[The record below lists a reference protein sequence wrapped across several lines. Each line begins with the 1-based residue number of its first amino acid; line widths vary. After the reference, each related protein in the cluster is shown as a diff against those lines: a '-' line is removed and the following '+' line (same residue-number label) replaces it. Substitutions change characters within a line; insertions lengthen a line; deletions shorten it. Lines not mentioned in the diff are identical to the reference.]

1 MIPKLIFLFFSIA
14 LCFYGYF
21 YSESWIAN
29 LHALPDNETKA
40 SIEGS
45 YFLEIWVGQFFILIG
60 FVTLIINIS
69 SFVLRK
75 RKK

>member
-1 MIPKLIFLFFSIA
+1 MSTRLIFLFFSIA

-29 LHALPDNETKA
+29 LDALPDDETKA
-40 SIEGS
+40 SVEGS
-45 YFLEIWVGQFFILIG
+45 YFLEIWIGQFLFLIG

-69 SFVLRK
+69 SFILRK

>member
-1 MIPKLIFLFFSIA
+1 MSRLIFLFFSIA

-29 LHALPDNETKA
+29 LDALPDDEAKA
-40 SIEGS
+40 SVEGS

-60 FVTLIINIS
+60 FVTLAINVS
-69 SFVLRK
+69 SFILIK
-75 RKK
+75 CKK